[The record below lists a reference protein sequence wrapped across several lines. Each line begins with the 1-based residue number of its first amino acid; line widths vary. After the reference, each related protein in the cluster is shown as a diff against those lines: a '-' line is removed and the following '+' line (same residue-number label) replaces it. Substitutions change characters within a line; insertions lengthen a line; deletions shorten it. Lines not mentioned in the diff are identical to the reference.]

1 MFNGRITD
9 KKATVL
15 TKQTKSKEKWNEHG
29 PIRIAA
35 VATAVVS
42 QKHVTNTRQF
52 EINSGVD
59 TNRKRVEEIFEMMII
74 TPTMWTR
81 PTFIPL
87 QTLMNIVLQMVTAAI
102 IIIRGQIFCLR
113 VRFGR
118 FNISVVFIR
127 NRIQMITRI
136 TVFQPGRNELLRIDF
151 FVVNLD
157 GQ

>member
-1 MFNGRITD
+1 M
-9 KKATVL
+9 
-15 TKQTKSKEKWNEHG
+15 
-29 PIRIAA
+29 
-35 VATAVVS
+35 
-42 QKHVTNTRQF
+42 
-52 EINSGVD
+52 NS
-59 TNRKRVEEIFEMMII
+59 THLH
-74 TPTMWTR
+74 
-81 PTFIPL
+81 PL

-113 VRFGR
+113 IRFGR

-136 TVFQPGRNELLRIDF
+136 TVFQPGRTELLRIDF